1 MKTLRYVGLSKIT
14 EVAGNDIENVL
25 NQFSADCQRM
35 FIWFAGILG
44 SREAIKHHLDQLA
57 EHGKPLSVNT
67 YRPNCKVDSVLASLP
82 VEDIVEAVEKG
93 GEFEMLYA
101 KAFVVFTFQI
111 WEEVTRGKIAT
122 ILNLDDPKHV
132 KSDLMGDWLLLRNW
146 LVHQNESAESEFLN
160 KSKTLPQL
168 LGIQP
173 GEPNLTA
180 GMVAVLMKQLNR
192 MQVDVSP
199 LGLDFPFELT
209 SANPASL
216 AKVADS
222 IEPNTGLAL
231 PTAAMASSSACIVF
245 DDGPNATIHER
256 DCEQAAE
263 QFQNTEG
270 SKQMIVPSIQ
280 QAREV
285 IAHMDKQETLCEY
298 CILAAHTPQN

>member
-1 MKTLRYVGLSKIT
+1 MTLSYVGLS
-14 EVAGNDIENVL
+14 EMSEAVGNDIENVL

-44 SREAIKHHLDQLA
+44 SRDAIKHHLDQLA
-57 EHGKPLSVNT
+57 EQGKPLSVNT
-67 YRPNCKVDSVLASLP
+67 YRPNGRVDSVLASLP

-132 KSDLMGDWLLLRNW
+132 KSDLMGDWRLLRNW
-146 LVHQNESAESEFLN
+146 LVHQNESAESEFF
-160 KSKTLPQL
+160 KKGKTLPRL
-168 LGIQP
+168 LGMQP

-199 LGLDFPFELT
+199 LGIDFPFELT
-209 SANPASL
+209 SADPVSQ
-216 AKVADS
+216 AKMAKS
-222 IEPNTGLAL
+222 IEGNTGVGSL
-231 PTAAMASSSACIVF
+231 TAVTSSSSASIVF
-245 DDGPNATIHER
+245 NDGPNVTIHER
-256 DCEQAAE
+256 YCERATE
-263 QFQNTEG
+263 QLQNLEG
-270 SKQMIVPSIQ
+270 SKQLIVKSIQ
-280 QAREV
+280 HARDV
-285 IAHMDKQETLCEY
+285 VAHMDKQETLCEY
-298 CILAAHTPQN
+298 CILGEPTPHV